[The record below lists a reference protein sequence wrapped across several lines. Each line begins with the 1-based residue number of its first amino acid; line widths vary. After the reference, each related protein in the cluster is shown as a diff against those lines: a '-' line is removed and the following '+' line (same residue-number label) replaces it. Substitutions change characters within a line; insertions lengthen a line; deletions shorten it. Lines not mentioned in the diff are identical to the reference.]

1 MYISYVVFQQS
12 EIHTCNYEIFYRYGD
27 IVLKN
32 LFKYYIWNTG
42 CKKIFNILT
51 AFFWAAAASNA
62 FCNPFVCVERRLLPS
77 TLDRD
82 SLNPNSSPTVNP
94 VKKY

>member
-1 MYISYVVFQQS
+1 MKYFTGMETLYLGICLNIIS
-12 EIHTCNYEIFYRYGD
+12 EIQD
-27 IVLKN
+27 V
-32 LFKYYIWNTG
+32 
-42 CKKIFNILT
+42 KKIFNILT

-94 VKKY
+94 VKIY